1 MTSQLEYGKI
11 SHPEEAQRLGDI
23 LTQSFNG
30 HSSDWSY
37 YANNIGQENFR
48 VIRRAGEVA
57 GGLAML
63 QLGQWFGAQLVPMAG
78 IASVAVPPEHRGTGL
93 ALELLSQTLKELYS
107 IGVPLST
114 LYAATQRPYRKVGY
128 EQAGIC
134 CGWELPT
141 ESIRINASQ
150 AMRDIPIIRAPLQ
163 PEIFQKLHQKWAIQN
178 NGNLHRNQGMWQL
191 LMESQNEQIVYAY
204 LIGSKTQPEGY
215 VIFNQQAN
223 TDYNLAIRD
232 WVALTPA
239 ANIRLLMF
247 LSDHRSLAEK
257 VMWRGASF
265 DPMLLLLPEQTQ
277 RVRFLDRWML
287 RIVNVPKA
295 LEKRG
300 YPLGVEAELHLDV
313 QDDLLVENSGQFI
326 LTVADGKGEVTKG
339 GKGELQLNVRA
350 LAPLYTGLFTSHQ
363 LQLTGQI
370 SANDHA
376 LNVATQLFRSS
387 EPWMPDKF

>member
-1 MTSQLEYGKI
+1 MMSPLEYGKI
-11 SHPEEAQRLGDI
+11 SNPKEAQRLGDI

-37 YANNIGQENFR
+37 YARNISQENFR
-48 VIRRAGEVA
+48 VIRRAGEVV

-63 QLGQWFGAQLVPMAG
+63 QLGQWFGTQLVPMAG

-93 ALELLSQTLKELYS
+93 AFELLSQMLKELYS
-107 IGVPLST
+107 LGIPLST

-134 CGWELPT
+134 CGWELPI
-141 ESIRINASQ
+141 ESININAYQ
-150 AMRDIPIIRAPLQ
+150 EMRDIPLIRVPLQ
-163 PEIFQKLHQKWAIQN
+163 PEIFHKLHHEWAIQN
-178 NGNLHRNQGMWQL
+178 NGNIERNQGMWQL
-191 LMESQNEQIVYAY
+191 LMEAQNEQIVYAY
-204 LIGSKTQPEGY
+204 LIGSQTQPEGY

-223 TDYNLAIRD
+223 TDYNLTIRD

-257 VMWRGASF
+257 VRWRGPAF
-265 DPMLLLLPEQTQ
+265 EQMLLLLPEQTE
-277 RVRFLDRWML
+277 RVRFLERWML
-287 RIVNVPKA
+287 RVVDVPKA

-300 YPLGVEAELHLDV
+300 YRVGVNAQLHLDV
-313 QDDLLVENSGQFI
+313 RDDLLVENNGQFV
-326 LTVADGKGEVTKG
+326 LTVADGKGEVIKG
-339 GKGELQLNVRA
+339 GKGDLQIDVRA
-350 LAPLYTGLFTSHQ
+350 LAPLYTGLFTPYQ
-363 LQLTGQI
+363 LQITGQI
-370 SANDHA
+370 AANEHT
-376 LNVATQLFRSS
+376 LNVATQVFQSS